1 MKRFKLLWLWM
12 ALLLFAQC
20 KDDYWDQYYSR
31 PEWLEP
37 PIYEVLK
44 NDGRFNLYLQLVDST
59 MYERILKQAS
69 FYTVFAPTDSA
80 VNEYLKEQGY
90 ASISEVSAAEADT
103 IVAYSLVYNVF
114 EFDELTDVL
123 TNGWDTLSSIKKKT
137 AFYNTIYQEM
147 LPDSSMAWVVDAT
160 ANGSYVGGDNNYK
173 YVPTYLD
180 RIFTQRGL
188 IPTDYEY
195 FYPGI
200 SYNGT
205 NIQGAHVVTKDMIA
219 ENGIIHAID
228 KVNKPLPNMEKV
240 LESDPRYSKMMDFFD
255 RKDVAGEYVYKS
267 YTKTES
273 VTQYFREIYPELN
286 LREVLIK
293 FYNFPVMLNAERV
306 SSSEKEAET
315 DGYTFFAPTNAAI
328 DAFYADR
335 IKPYTDNGKNSW
347 TSIDKVPNEIM
358 EYFMNAH
365 MTPTQVWPSKYKNA
379 MSSSGEFFNG
389 AGSYGKSF
397 EDENF
402 SHIQVASN
410 GLIYGTDH
418 YIKSKY
424 FETVYT
430 QLLMDSSYTIARSV
444 LDDFYEFTLKE
455 ELMRCALNG
464 YNSEYYLVFLPKDR
478 AFINDGYTFV
488 YSDETGKYTWSNA
501 NAATGD
507 ITPEDRLKRLILSGI
522 FVRINSTEL
531 NSTMEEILSKG
542 QSRVEGVENYSR
554 CFKEYGWD
562 IWQNYYGDV
571 VRVKVPAGAAK
582 QGKVQ
587 IQGMGNFDA
596 TTTGTDFPV
605 ATQLKDMEFLNG
617 KVFDLDQRIIDYCVP
632 SKSYNE
638 GRLGTYVINACDG
651 NKASFSEYKKYAEAV
666 LFPYDSDAKAYINP
680 LEIDNTATVTVL
692 IPNNDAMKQA
702 VEDGYLPTID
712 AVTNTSSPTYA
723 EDVAKAKN
731 FLLWHILQGRIF
743 PNDMNPYNVIYNYQT
758 ATYVQNIS
766 QETFYNP
773 NPENPAQL
781 PVRVDVS
788 KNADG
793 NLVFAT
799 SPETSEVGGDSTT
812 VQVILGAKNSNFY
825 ARHGIIHGIDGYLP
839 CKAILQ

>member
-160 ANGSYVGGDNNYK
+160 ANGRYVGGDNNYK

-188 IPTDYEY
+188 LRSDYEY

-200 SYNGT
+200 SHNGT

-335 IKPYTDNGKNSW
+335 IKPYTDNRKNSW

-522 FVRINSTEL
+522 FVRINSAEL
-531 NSTMEEILSKG
+531 NSTMEEMLSKG
-542 QSRVEGVENYSR
+542 QSKVEGAEGYSR

-562 IWQNYYGDV
+562 IWQNYYGEV
-571 VRVKVPAGAAK
+571 LRVKCPQQLAK
-582 QGKVQ
+582 QNRLQ
-587 IQGMGNFDA
+587 IQSRGMYDA
-596 TTTGTDFPV
+596 KSTTFRV
-605 ATQLKDMEFLNG
+605 VEELKDMEFLNG
-617 KVFDLDQRIIDYCVP
+617 RVFDMNIYLPDYCNTVD
-632 SKSYNE
+632 SYKE
-638 GRLGTYVINACDG
+638 VSLGAYIMNVCSENQAT
-651 NKASFSEYKKYAEAV
+651 FSEYKKYADLIFSNMGDGVYANPVEIENEA
-666 LFPYDSDAKAYINP
+666 F
-680 LEIDNTATVTVL
+680 VTVL
-692 IPNNDAMKQA
+692 MPNNAAMKKA
-702 VEDGYLPTID
+702 VEDGYLPEYSSIKE
-712 AVTNTSSPTYA
+712 SSPTYD
-723 EDVAKAKN
+723 EDLVKVKN

>member
-293 FYNFPVMLNAERV
+293 FYDFPVMLNAERV

-488 YSDETGKYTWSNA
+488 YSDETGKYTWNNA
-501 NAATGD
+501 NAATGE
-507 ITPEDRLKRLILSGI
+507 ILPEDRLKRLILSGI
-522 FVRINSTEL
+522 FVRINSAEL
-531 NSTMEEILSKG
+531 NSTMEEMLSKG
-542 QSRVEGVENYSR
+542 QSRVEGAEGYSR

-562 IWQNYYGDV
+562 VWQNYYGEV
-571 VRVKVPAGAAK
+571 LRVKCPQQLAK
-582 QGKVQ
+582 QNRLQ
-587 IQGMGNFDA
+587 IQSRGMYDA
-596 TTTGTDFPV
+596 KSTTFRV
-605 ATQLKDMEFLNG
+605 VEELKDMEFLNG
-617 KVFDLDQRIIDYCVP
+617 RVFDMNIYLPDYCNTVDGYKEV
-632 SKSYNE
+632 S
-638 GRLGTYVINACDG
+638 LGAYIMNVCSENQAT
-651 NKASFSEYKKYAEAV
+651 FSEYKKYADLIFSDMGDDVYANPVEIENEA
-666 LFPYDSDAKAYINP
+666 F
-680 LEIDNTATVTVL
+680 VTVL
-692 IPNNDAMKQA
+692 MPNNAAMKKA
-702 VEDGYLPTID
+702 VEDGYLPEYSSIKE
-712 AVTNTSSPTYA
+712 SSPTYD
-723 EDVAKAKN
+723 EDLVKVKN